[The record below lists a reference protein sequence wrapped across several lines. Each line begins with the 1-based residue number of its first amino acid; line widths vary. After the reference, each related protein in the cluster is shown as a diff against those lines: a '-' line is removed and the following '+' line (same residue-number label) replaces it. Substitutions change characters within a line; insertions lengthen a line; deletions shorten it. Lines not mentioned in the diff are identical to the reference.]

1 MAWIKVITHFLIIF
15 FMSLMSLAVLAAE
28 EPSLPLYESQE
39 LPLYEFGVFLGTAVL
54 PDYPAAGQARSRTI
68 PLPLVHYNG
77 DLLRA
82 DDDGGTRFRFINVE
96 KFDLDLSFGGSFPTD
111 TGNNDARSGM
121 PNLDWTAEV
130 GPRLIYY
137 VYRDP
142 LVGQLRIG
150 IPVRANFATDF
161 VKWYGVGYVFAPTVQ
176 YDKFNF
182 LTEHL
187 DLFVHYTAH
196 FITEGV
202 ADFFYQVA
210 PQFQTLDRAAYK
222 GQPGF
227 LSHEY
232 SVALKYRFNKK
243 NLILGTQYSDFS
255 QSANTGSSLHRSNV
269 NWSYVLAFSWVLHES
284 AARGIK

>member
-1 MAWIKVITHFLIIF
+1 MAT
-15 FMSLMSLAVLAAE
+15 E
-28 EPSLPLYESQE
+28 GNTLPLYQ
-39 LPLYEFGVFLGTAVL
+39 LGVFVGTAIL
-54 PDYPAAGQARSRTI
+54 PDYPAAGQARQRTI
-68 PLPLVHYNG
+68 PLPLVRYNG

-82 DDDGGTRFRFINVE
+82 DDEGGTRFRFINVE

-121 PNLDWTAEV
+121 PNLDWTAEI

-137 VYRDP
+137 FYRNP
-142 LVGQLRIG
+142 EVAQLRVG

-176 YDKFNF
+176 FDKYNF
-182 LTEHL
+182 LAGNL
-187 DLFVHYTAH
+187 DLFIQYTAR

-202 ADFFYQVA
+202 ADFFYRVD
-210 PQFQTLDRAAYK
+210 PQFQSAERAAYK

-232 SVALKYRFNKK
+232 SLALKYRFNQK
-243 NLILGTQYSDFS
+243 NLIVGTQYSDFS
-255 QSANTGSSLHRSNV
+255 QSANTGSYLHRSNI

-284 AARGIK
+284 TARGTK